1 MPTYVHTIPLHRPF
15 DGFQGCD
22 GSVLL
27 DDTPIFTGEKTAPP
41 NLNGLRDFDVVD
53 STKASVEAA
62 CPGVVSCAD
71 LISHRP
77 GFCHREQRTWCDVRL
92 GRRDSLTAS
101 LEAVEQFIPN
111 PNDDVDALKSSFAT
125 LGLSTWNLGGDLN
138 VTTGLDVQTPTTF
151 DNAYYQNLVVYK
163 GILNSD
169 EVLVSAA
176 EDTRTIVQQFALDK
190 PAFFA
195 ASMIAMQILNVI
207 EAPAGEI
214 RTNCRF
220 VN

>member
-1 MPTYVHTIPLHRPF
+1 MEYHVRVLLPSPTLSIVIQWTLKHTHILDATGRITAVLWEAYFLSMPTYVHTIPLHRPF

-77 GFCHREQRTWCDVRL
+77 GFCHRGTRL
-92 GRRDSLTAS
+92 L
-101 LEAVEQFIPN
+101 L
-111 PNDDVDALKSSFAT
+111 SF
-125 LGLSTWNLGGDLN
+125 
-138 VTTGLDVQTPTTF
+138 
-151 DNAYYQNLVVYK
+151 
-163 GILNSD
+163 
-169 EVLVSAA
+169 
-176 EDTRTIVQQFALDK
+176 
-190 PAFFA
+190 
-195 ASMIAMQILNVI
+195 
-207 EAPAGEI
+207 
-214 RTNCRF
+214 
-220 VN
+220 